1 VQISRC
7 VQLHDP
13 LVWQQ
18 GYHYRFTGRKRA
30 LHASKSCLPV
40 VYLASTSMI
49 DGDEGRKRCH
59 LEPCV
64 CTMPSDGD
72 QGRFHELQ
80 GLGLRMVR
88 FCRALPPDNL
98 RGHPLKLCPCRIPR
112 NAETMSLDWK
122 QRGFIRECLCRA
134 VIFLTKSSA
143 S

>member
-1 VQISRC
+1 VQRSEDVYSCMIHWR
-7 VQLHDP
+7 
-13 LVWQQ
+13 
-18 GYHYRFTGRKRA
+18 GYKRIA
-30 LHASKSCLPV
+30 DRPGESFACLKSCCPV
-40 VYLASTSMI
+40 FYLASTSMI